1 VKLDDSS
8 QYIRE
13 EKKSTTYEGEILTKS
28 IRAVYEKGVLKL
40 LENVDLRD
48 GEEVKV
54 IIVRSSYGLSKVI
67 EEISRE
73 YRDVNEDPLKVLLES
88 RR

>member
-1 VKLDDSS
+1 M
-8 QYIRE
+8 
-13 EKKSTTYEGEILTKS
+13 TKS